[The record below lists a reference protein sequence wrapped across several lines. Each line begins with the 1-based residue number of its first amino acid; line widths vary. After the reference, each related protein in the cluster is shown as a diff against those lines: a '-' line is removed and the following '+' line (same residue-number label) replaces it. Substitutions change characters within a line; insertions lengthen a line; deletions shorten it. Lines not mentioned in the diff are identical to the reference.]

1 MKKPIFRGRL
11 TDYYKRKL
19 WEYLLFHVKD
29 FTPENRRRVRKAYN
43 LAFVA
48 HYTQRRK
55 GGDKDPYI
63 THPVEVAI
71 IASKE
76 MGFGTTTI
84 IAALLHD
91 VVEDSKDYDL
101 EYIKINFGEQISTI
115 VDGVTKITNLNE
127 TKSSTQ
133 MDTFINM
140 VSTIPKDYRVFI
152 IKIADRL
159 HNMRTMDDMLDNTR
173 RIKSAENLFLYAR
186 IAEMVG
192 LWEIK
197 NEIENRSF
205 QYLNTDSYNNMLE
218 LKHIEDK
225 KLKSNLTKFQDS
237 LTTVL
242 LDAKSEIE
250 SKLKIETKL
259 KKVAP
264 RDIDFKFEIQT
275 VERSLFSVWEKMKSK
290 NLKYED
296 VHNHFSTRIVVDI
309 PYKMNRHS
317 AYPIYFAITD
327 KIREKNKSIRDWIIN
342 PKRNGFRALV
352 FDVMFE
358 GHWQEIQIVSKDD
371 NEIAHKGFLKKT
383 KDIIPG
389 FHNLESAIKNDL
401 NTNGDEES
409 IEIIDRIQ
417 EIINPNIF
425 VFTPKGE
432 SIKMPQNSTI
442 LDFAF
447 RIHTSLGFKCI
458 GAKINDNQAVK
469 SPRHLLE
476 STQKIEIL
484 TSENVVPK
492 IEWLEIVQTSRAKK
506 AIISY
511 FNKIKEEN
519 VIEKKT
525 HNFDFSYRK
534 PFIIDDSI
542 EFTVAKCCNPIVG
555 EKAMAHLNRENKITV
570 HTENCHRAI
579 ELRAKYS
586 KSTTTVQWER
596 INKND
601 AILTTIEFEGE
612 DKVGILKNIIDF
624 ISEELNI
631 NMKKISV
638 ENFDGFFKGYIEL
651 YISNYDILN
660 KIINK
665 IKTIKGLKRVARI
678 ENKSKFKDDDI
689 DLLFSY

>member
-1 MKKPIFRGRL
+1 MKKPRFRGRL

-19 WEYLLFHVKD
+19 WEYLLFHTKK

-48 HYTQRRK
+48 HREQRRK
-55 GGDKDPYI
+55 GGDKAPYI

-91 VVEDSKDYDL
+91 VVEDNPNYSL
-101 EYIKINFGEQISTI
+101 EYVREKFGKQIATI
-115 VDGVTKITNLNE
+115 VDGVTKITVLNE
-127 TKSSTQ
+127 TESSVQ

-140 VSTIPKDYRVFI
+140 VLTIPKDYRVFI

-159 HNMRTMDDMLDNTR
+159 HNMRTMSDMLDNTR
-173 RIKSAENLFLYAR
+173 RIKSSENLFLYAR

-192 LWEIK
+192 LWKIK

-205 QYLNTDSYNNMLE
+205 QYLHSDSYNKILT
-218 LKHIEDK
+218 LRDIEDEK
-225 KLKSNLTKFQDS
+225 IQSYLTKFQTS

-242 LDAKSEIE
+242 LEAKSEIE
-250 SKLKIETKL
+250 AKLEIEAKTKIDL
-259 KKVAP
+259 
-264 RDIDFKFEIQT
+264 KFEIQT
-275 VERSLFSVWEKMKSK
+275 IERSLFSVWKKMNKK
-290 NLKYED
+290 NLKYKD
-296 VHNHFSTRIVVDI
+296 VHNHYSTRIIFDI
-309 PYKMNRHS
+309 PHKMNRHS

-327 KIREKNKSIRDWIIN
+327 RIKEQNKSIRDWIIN

-358 GHWQEIQIVSKDD
+358 GHWQEIQIISKDD
-371 NEIAHKGFLKKT
+371 NEIAHSGFLKKS
-383 KDIIPG
+383 KNIIPG
-389 FHNLESAIKNDL
+389 FHNLENAIKKDL
-401 NTNGDEES
+401 NKEEDS

-417 EIINPNIF
+417 EIINLDNIF
-425 VFTPKGE
+425 VFTPNGE
-432 SIKMPQNSTI
+432 SIEMPKNSTI

-447 RIHTSLGFKCI
+447 RIHTNLGFKCI

-476 STQKIEIL
+476 TTQKIEIL
-484 TSENVVPK
+484 TSENIEPK
-492 IEWLEIVQTSRAKK
+492 IEWLDIVQTSRAKK

-511 FNKIKEEN
+511 FNKLNEDN
-519 VIEKKT
+519 VIEEKA
-525 HNFDFSYRK
+525 HSFDFSYRK
-534 PFIIDDSI
+534 PFVIDDSI
-542 EFTVAKCCNPIVG
+542 EFTVAQCCNPIIG
-555 EKAMAHLNRENKITV
+555 ENAMAHLNRENKINV
-570 HTENCHRAI
+570 HKESCHRAI

-601 AILTTIEFEGE
+601 AILATIEFEGE
-612 DKVGILKNIIDF
+612 DKVGVLKSIIDF

-631 NMKKISV
+631 NMKKILV
-638 ENFDGFFKGYIEL
+638 ENFDGFFKGHIEL
-651 YISNYDILN
+651 YISNFELLN
-660 KIINK
+660 KIISK
-665 IKTIKGLKRVARI
+665 IKDLEGLKRVARI
-678 ENKSKFKDDDI
+678 DNKFKVDDDNI
-689 DLLFSY
+689 DLLFSH